1 MSVIDEVVAER
12 RRQVEEEGY
21 TPEYDDQHHDCQLAC
36 AAACYALASDDMSNT
51 YDLATIVWPAA
62 WIYGKPTTPRRNL
75 IKAAALIVAEIE
87 RIDRN
92 KEQHNG

>member
-36 AAACYALASDDMSNT
+36 AAACYALASDDMSNS
-51 YDLATIVWPAA
+51 YDLAT
-62 WIYGKPTTPRRNL
+62 RRNL

-87 RIDRN
+87 RLDRP
-92 KEQHNG
+92 KDQQNGR